1 MAASEKTKAFA
12 EKNFLVYP
20 IPVTGSPYCGM
31 DFESSVCVVV
41 KNLLICKFLNFMA
54 VFTKKIKVSKVC
66 IQFSVRES

>member
-12 EKNFLVYP
+12 KKNFFVYP
-20 IPVTGSPYCGM
+20 IPVTGSTYCGM

-41 KNLLICKFLNFMA
+41 KNLLICKFLNFTA